1 MPYPGGRVVVGQAAE
16 PKIPELPAP
25 IGVGIPQSFDIESA
39 GQSSFDGCFDELG
52 RKEGQ

>member
-1 MPYPGGRVVVGQAAE
+1 MIDGAWVEAE
-16 PKIPELPAP
+16 ILELPAP
-25 IGVGIPQSFDIESA
+25 IGVGIPQSLDIYTP

>member
-1 MPYPGGRVVVGQAAE
+1 MIDGAWIEAE
-16 PKIPELPAP
+16 ILELPAP